1 MALGL
6 PTQGCEFGP
15 CEAGPSNAFPG
26 AGAIAG
32 TIACQFAEPCG
43 AIEDIALAAG
53 TVGVLGYD
61 IYLMGRK
68 QSNEWTDA
76 ARKFAPGDPCGWL
89 DVQKAKPENADS
101 ATQKKIVQA
110 QKFLGAVTRINGIN
124 RPASVKIWGPE
135 SDDQPEVVLHV
146 ITCSLSRGCRTDFA
160 KVVSLPPD
168 RNQPR

>member
-1 MALGL
+1 MRVR
-6 PTQGCEFGP
+6 T
-15 CEAGPSNAFPG
+15 PG

-76 ARKFAPGDPCGWL
+76 AKKFAPGDPCGWL
-89 DVQKAKPENADS
+89 DIQKAKPENADS

-110 QKFLGAVTRINGIN
+110 QKFLG
-124 RPASVKIWGPE
+124 
-135 SDDQPEVVLHV
+135 
-146 ITCSLSRGCRTDFA
+146 CRNA
-160 KVVSLPPD
+160 NK
-168 RNQPR
+168 RNQ